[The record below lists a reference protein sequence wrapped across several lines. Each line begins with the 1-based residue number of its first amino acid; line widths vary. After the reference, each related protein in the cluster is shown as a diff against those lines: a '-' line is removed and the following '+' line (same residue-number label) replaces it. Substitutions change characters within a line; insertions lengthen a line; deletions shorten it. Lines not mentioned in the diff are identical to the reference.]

1 MCECT
6 CARTPRGGHP
16 VDTPRRFRRSPL
28 KTIKHNG
35 APLLSLERER
45 SYFIILIYTRATLCL
60 KRGRINGSGA
70 RGAFQRDVRE
80 RVCILRGLKK
90 PRAWKNA
97 RERAILCNGGK
108 GGILPREGWYSLFFL
123 FLQMRCQLTVMRRL
137 ANPNCRHPFLL
148 FLCKSQSRKILSFT
162 LSRFI
167 IPLIFS

>member
-1 MCECT
+1 MHIHVCECM
-6 CARTPRGGHP
+6 CVRAPRGGHP

-28 KTIKHNG
+28 KTIRHNG

-60 KRGRINGSGA
+60 KRGINGSGA

-123 FLQMRCQLTVMRRL
+123 FLNAPSIDSDASSCESKL
-137 ANPNCRHPFLL
+137 
-148 FLCKSQSRKILSFT
+148 SLSFSSFFHVNREKFS
-162 LSRFI
+162 LSLFRV
-167 IPLIFS
+167 L